1 MIELKWE
8 SEWAWRIYLGKE
20 PRGQTWDLIHTD
32 VCGPFP
38 PCIGR
43 EKKVLCYIYH
53 LHITTLGM
61 GYVYLL
67 HEKEEA
73 LTAFHLRSS
82 RQR

>member
-1 MIELKWE
+1 MGLEDFSRKG
-8 SEWAWRIYLGKE
+8 ATR
-20 PRGQTWDLIHTD
+20 TD
-32 VCGPFP
+32 MGSDPYRCLWSVSALY
-38 PCIGR
+38 R
-43 EKKVLCYIYH
+43 SRKKVLCYIYH

-67 HEKEEA
+67 HEKSEA